1 MKIKGLKMKS
11 LVESVIGL
19 CLVFS
24 IVALFAWGQT
34 EEMCKTE
41 KNKTAAELQACKDHN
56 GIK

>member
-1 MKIKGLKMKS
+1 MKLKS
-11 LVESVIGL
+11 LVESVVGL
-19 CLVFS
+19 VLVFS

-41 KNKTAAELQACKDHN
+41 KHKSAAEVQACKDHN

>member
-1 MKIKGLKMKS
+1 MKLRS
-11 LVESVIGL
+11 WVEPVIGL

-34 EEMCKTE
+34 EEMCKME
-41 KNKTAAELQACKDHN
+41 KNKTAAEVQACKDHK